1 MAAQKKVRSLVKIG
15 NSEGV
20 VIPSQVLKAM
30 GVGVGT
36 RCEVR
41 VIGPK
46 TIQIQFVT
54 DRDVAVMRSIAEFV
68 TDYKKD
74 LESLAEK

>member
-1 MAAQKKVRSLVKIG
+1 MRNEVRSLVKIG

-20 VIPSQVLKAM
+20 VIPSQILKAM
-30 GVGVGT
+30 GVSVGT

-54 DRDVAVMRSIAEFV
+54 DRDAAVMRSIAEFV

-74 LESLAEK
+74 LESLAKQ

>member
-1 MAAQKKVRSLVKIG
+1 MVTQNEVRSLVRIG

-20 VIPSQVLKAM
+20 ILPSQVLKAL
-30 GVGVGT
+30 GIPLGA

-54 DRDVAVMRSIAEFV
+54 DRDATVLRSIAEFV

-74 LESLAEK
+74 LESLAKR